1 MQAAQAPGSFEAYTA
16 TLPRT
21 NEYHS
26 YMFAYYMKWL
36 FDTLPLNGKVTA
48 APNDAD
54 WSEGAAYDIIINKQQ
69 PEAFDYDKKL

>member
-1 MQAAQAPGSFEAYTA
+1 
-16 TLPRT
+16 
-21 NEYHS
+21 
-26 YMFAYYMKWL
+26 MKWL